1 MALKKKKVN
10 TIVEGTETEIP
21 KEVTLKAKVGTP
33 NISQAGLIRALK
45 KRGFQSTNNE
55 NPFVFENPDIP
66 ATVSIHTDKVTV
78 ADTDI
83 SVPLGKGAIDKL
95 MEQVN
100 TK

>member
-10 TIVEGTETEIP
+10 TVVEGTEIP
-21 KEVTLKAKVGTP
+21 KEVTLKEKVSGP

-45 KRGFQSTNNE
+45 KRGFQPTNNE

-66 ATVSIHTDKVTV
+66 ATVLIHWDKVTV

-95 MEQVN
+95 MKQVN